1 MKELFR
7 SNDMVLISFLEHRL
21 NEEGIEA
28 LMLDGYMS
36 IMEGSLGVLPQ
47 RMMVMEEDLARARIV
62 LDEVRKAHG
71 LTI

>member
-1 MKELFR
+1 
-7 SNDMVLISFLEHRL
+7 MVLISFLEHRL

>member
-1 MKELFR
+1 LKELFR